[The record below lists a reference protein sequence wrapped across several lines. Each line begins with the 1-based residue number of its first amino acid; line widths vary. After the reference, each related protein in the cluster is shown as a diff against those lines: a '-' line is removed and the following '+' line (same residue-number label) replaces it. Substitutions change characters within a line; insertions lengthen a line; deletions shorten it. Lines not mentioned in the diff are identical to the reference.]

1 MKQNYGNLDIAQHA
15 VFSFP
20 EYNLNNFLAIWSE
33 PKYQLAIYE
42 ILHSNIKAYP
52 SVNLLNTAFKILS
65 VTFDTIF
72 TY

>member
-1 MKQNYGNLDIAQHA
+1 MKHNYYNLIIAQYA
-15 VFSFP
+15 VSSFP
-20 EYNLNNFLAIWSE
+20 EYNLNNFLAIKSE

-42 ILHSNIKAYP
+42 ILRFNIKAYP
-52 SVNLLNTAFKILS
+52 SVNLLNTVLEILS